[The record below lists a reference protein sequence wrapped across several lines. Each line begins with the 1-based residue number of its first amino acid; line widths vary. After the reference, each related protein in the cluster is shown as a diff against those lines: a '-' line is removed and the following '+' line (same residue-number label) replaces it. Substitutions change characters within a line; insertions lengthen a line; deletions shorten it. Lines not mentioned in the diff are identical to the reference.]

1 MWTKPASGSPI
12 ACRGTA
18 CKWPRCLHTSA
29 GSELRRGGGH
39 GDPYMVGFMSL
50 VTSGGVLS
58 AAKGCGLPALESH
71 PAGLGP
77 VCGRHDADARQY
89 YPRGGVG
96 RAEPVLSYEV
106 KVSMKTRD
114 PTSARSM
121 VWSRPVV
128 EGPPPSAIE
137 VAPPE

>member
-1 MWTKPASGSPI
+1 M
-12 ACRGTA
+12 
-18 CKWPRCLHTSA
+18 L
-29 GSELRRGGGH
+29 
-39 GDPYMVGFMSL
+39 
-50 VTSGGVLS
+50 
-58 AAKGCGLPALESH
+58 AAKGCGLPDLESH

-114 PTSARSM
+114 PTIRQ
-121 VWSRPVV
+121 VDGVV
-128 EGPPPSAIE
+128 AAGGRRATSLGH
-137 VAPPE
+137 